1 MRGIGAVKLQK
12 EELTEVLLAVLKA
25 LRVAESKF
33 RAAASVVADAKL
45 RQTLLERARAW
56 AQAAR
61 ELTALARVERTTVCV
76 AHASVRAARA
86 WLPGD
91 VAPLIE
97 CERCEE
103 NVALRYRDAL
113 DHRLPTDVE
122 RVLMR
127 QFDEVLSH
135 LGTLQRLLAERG
147 RMPLGAAAH

>member
-1 MRGIGAVKLQK
+1 VKLQG

-33 RAAASVVADAKL
+33 RAAASVVTDARL
-45 RQTLLERARAW
+45 RHTLLERARAW

-61 ELTALARVERTTVCV
+61 ELSALARVERVAVHV

-91 VAPLIE
+91 VTPLIE

-103 NVALRYRDAL
+103 TVALRYRDAL

-122 RVLMR
+122 RVLIR
-127 QFDEVLSH
+127 QFDDVLSH
-135 LGTLQRLLAERG
+135 FGTLQRLLAECG
-147 RMPLGAAAH
+147 PMPLGAAAT